1 MRKAL
6 ALSAALSLALCLS
19 PVAALADE
27 PATLV
32 ADRVF
37 LTGTGTLSAEGNV
50 EVFFQGTHL
59 SASAIRYDPS
69 ADLLTIDGP
78 IQLSDTQGTVILADA
93 ASLSRDLTDG
103 ILESARVVLNRQMQ
117 IASDRI
123 ERSEGRYTRMERV
136 VASSCEVCPANP
148 VPLWEIR
155 AASVTHD
162 QETRQLYFRDAQF
175 RFAGVPLLYSPW
187 LRIPDPTLDRATG
200 FLFPELRSTSTLGT
214 GIKIPYFIVLGD
226 SRDLTLTPYVSTT
239 RTRTLE
245 FRYRQAFVNGRIDV
259 EGAISSDDIQPG
271 DTRGYLFG
279 TGSFDVPANFT
290 LSGELRLVS
299 DEAYLLDYDV
309 SDLDRLRSGIDLTRT
324 RRNEYILG
332 SIAAYNSIREG
343 DDNDVLPS
351 PILDLIY
358 ERRFAVHGLGGEGG
372 FRLDLGGLYRKS
384 DVDTDANGDGVT
396 DGRDVAR
403 ATIGVDWRR
412 NWVLGNGLVASGMF
426 DLAADFYSVSQ
437 DVNYP
442 ATIARFTPTFG
453 AELRWP
459 LIKTEQGGAG
469 QVLEPVAQIVWSPE
483 DIEDVPVEDSG
494 LVELDEGNLFSLNR
508 FPGNDLREE
517 GLRANLGLSWTRYD
531 PAGWSASVATGRVV
545 NFSDTGQFTEGSGL
559 AGDLSDWL
567 VAGQLMT
574 ANGLSFVGRGL
585 FEDDLSLTRGSLSVA
600 WQAQDYALQATY
612 LAMVADPAEDRP
624 DDTSELSLG
633 GSWQLSEGWRGNLS
647 ARHDFTAGRTAY
659 AGLGLEYRSECAV
672 IDVSLSRRFTSSTS
686 VTPTTD
692 FNVSV
697 SLGGIGAGSGSGVSR
712 RSCIR

>member
-1 MRKAL
+1 MRGNL
-6 ALSAALSLALCLS
+6 VLTVALSLALSLS
-19 PVAALADE
+19 FPAAAADD

-50 EVFFQGTHL
+50 EVFYHGAHL
-59 SASAIRYDPS
+59 TAGAIRYDPD
-69 ADLLTIDGP
+69 ADLLAIEGP
-78 IQLSDTQGTVILADA
+78 IQLTDTQGTVILADA

-103 ILESARVVLNRQMQ
+103 ILESARVVLDRQLQ

-155 AASVTHD
+155 AGSVTHD
-162 QETRQLYFRDAQF
+162 QEARQLYFRNAQF
-175 RFAGVPLLYSPW
+175 RFAGVPLLYTPW
-187 LRIPDPTLDRATG
+187 LRMPDPTLDRATG
-200 FLFPELRSTSTLGT
+200 LLFPVLRSTSTLGT
-214 GIKIPYFIVLGD
+214 GLKLPYFIAMGD
-226 SRDLTLTPYVSTT
+226 SRDLTLTPYLATA

-245 FRYRQAFVNGRIDV
+245 FRYREAFVNGTITV
-259 EGAISSDDIQPG
+259 EGAASRDDILPG
-271 DTRGYLFG
+271 DNRGYLFG
-279 TGSFDVPANFT
+279 TGSFDLPGDFT

-299 DEAYLLDYDV
+299 DPSYLLDYDV

-332 SIAAYNSIREG
+332 SLSSYHSIREG

-351 PILDLIY
+351 PMLNLLY
-358 ERRFAVHGLGGEGG
+358 ERRFAVRGLGGEGG

-403 ATIGVDWRR
+403 VTMGVDWRR

-426 DLAADFYSVSQ
+426 DLAADFYSISQ
-437 DVNYP
+437 DVSYP

-459 LIKTEQGGAG
+459 LFRTERGGAS

-517 GLRANLGLSWTRYD
+517 GLRANLGVSWTRYD
-531 PAGWSASVATGRVV
+531 PAGWSASLATGRVL

-559 AGDLSDWL
+559 SGDLSDWL
-567 VAGQLMT
+567 VAGQLTT
-574 ANGLSFVGRGL
+574 ANGLTFVGRGL
-585 FEDDLSLTRGSLSVA
+585 FEDDLNLTRGSLSVG
-600 WQAQDYALQATY
+600 WQVEDYGLQATY
-612 LAMVADPAEDRP
+612 LTMIADPAEDRP
-624 DDTSELSLG
+624 DDTSELSFAG
-633 GSWQLSEGWRGNLS
+633 NWQVSEGWRGRLS

-672 IDVSLSRRFTSSTS
+672 IDLSLSRRFTSSTS

-697 SLGGIGAGSGSGVSR
+697 SLGGIGAGSGTGVSR